1 VPASQDLLALPVL
14 ALLSEQPRHPY
25 EIERLIRERR
35 KDFAAGK
42 RRGLYHAVER
52 LVRDGYIEPVETSR
66 EGKRPE
72 RTVYRITAEGREELE
87 GWLRELLQN
96 PITEY
101 PVFTTAVGFLGYL
114 SSDTVV
120 QALKARA
127 VALETNI
134 AGANTALA
142 ALQEQLHLPRL
153 VLLEH
158 EYTRALCR
166 AELDWVYALIADIR
180 AGRLS
185 WDKDALD
192 RLFDEHIARA
202 GSSGDAPPSNADRAL
217 TETGGAPRN
226 GP

>member
-1 VPASQDLLALPVL
+1 MPSSRDLLALPVL

-52 LVRDGYIEPVETSR
+52 LVRDGSIEPVETNR

-72 RTVYRITAEGREELE
+72 RTVYRITDEGREELE

-96 PITEY
+96 PIAEY
-101 PVFTTAVGFLGYL
+101 PVFTAAVGFLGYL

-120 QALKARA
+120 QALRARA
-127 VALETNI
+127 VALEAEI
-134 AGANTALA
+134 AGVNAVLP

-158 EYTRALCR
+158 EYTRALR
-166 AELDWVYALIADIR
+166 QAELDWISAIVADIR
-180 AGRLS
+180 TGRLA
-185 WDKDALD
+185 WDKDALY
-192 RLFDEHIARA
+192 RLFDTHHA
-202 GSSGDAPPSNADRAL
+202 GADAPAASAGPGQESATADGERES
-217 TETGGAPRN
+217 TRG
-226 GP
+226 

>member
-1 VPASQDLLALPVL
+1 MPASQDLLALPVL

-52 LVRDGYIEPVETSR
+52 LVRDGCIEPVETSR

-166 AELDWVYALIADIR
+166 AELEWVYALIGDIR
-180 AGRLS
+180 AGRLA

-192 RLFDEHIARA
+192 QLFAEHIARA
-202 GSSGDAPPSNADRAL
+202 GSPGDAPPSTTGRAKA
-217 TETGGAPRN
+217 EN
-226 GP
+226 GDMHRDEP